1 MERPQPTFQV
11 AGAAIRTRRMQLGL
25 TQAQLAQR
33 ARISRPY
40 VTQLENGDRS
50 DMRPPTYTRLRYAL
64 RIQTNDRQLLTPPE
78 DQHGKDDHARH
89 DGNPHPHPED
99 PG

>member
-1 MERPQPTFQV
+1 MERPQATFQV
-11 AGAAIRTRRMQLGL
+11 DGAAIRTRRMELGL
-25 TQAQLAQR
+25 TQAQLAKR

-40 VTQLENGDRS
+40 VTQLERGERS

-64 RIQTNDRQLLTPPE
+64 RIQTADRQLLAQHE
-78 DQHGKDDHARH
+78 DQHRKDDHAGH
-89 DGNPHPHPED
+89 DGNPRPHPED